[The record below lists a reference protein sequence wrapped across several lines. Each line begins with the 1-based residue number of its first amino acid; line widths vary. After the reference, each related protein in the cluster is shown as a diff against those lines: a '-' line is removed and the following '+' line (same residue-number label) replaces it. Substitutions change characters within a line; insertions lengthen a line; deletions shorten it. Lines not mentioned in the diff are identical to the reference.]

1 MSEETTTPEPTPSSG
16 GLSPNDELGYVIFER
31 LFLAYYLIWMVTM
44 AASGRN
50 HTEQFLYSLV
60 IFLGVWPARF
70 APRVW
75 RDDLCLRRI
84 VCVGLLV
91 GLLIIGLLAR
101 GHKSGSDQFGIA
113 CLYVVGA
120 GIVLYARW
128 LRQPFKSSSHWI
140 GWLALLAVHA
150 WISHPNCPYLERLWH
165 WFF

>member
-1 MSEETTTPEPTPSSG
+1 MSKETITPQPTPSSG
-16 GLSPNDELGYVIFER
+16 GLSPNDEWGYVIFER
-31 LFLAYYLIWMVTM
+31 LFLAYYLIWMVMM

-50 HTEQFLYSLV
+50 HTEQLLYSLV
-60 IFLGVWPARF
+60 ILLGVWPARF

-75 RDDLCLRRI
+75 REDLRLRRL
-84 VCVGLLV
+84 VCVGLVV

-101 GHKSGSDQFGIA
+101 GHMTGADQFGIA

-128 LRQPFKSSSHWI
+128 LRQPFNSSSHWI

-150 WISHPNCPYLERLWH
+150 WISHPNCPYLARLWD
-165 WFF
+165 WLF